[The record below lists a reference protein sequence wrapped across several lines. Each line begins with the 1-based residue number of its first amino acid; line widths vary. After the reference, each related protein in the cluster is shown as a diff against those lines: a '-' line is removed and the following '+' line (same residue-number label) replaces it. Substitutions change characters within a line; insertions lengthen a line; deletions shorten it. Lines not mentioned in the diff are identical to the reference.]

1 MRRIRI
7 SIKPWMV
14 ERSEEYGEM
23 IVKSYAAGE
32 NEASRSVSSHGAE
45 KDPELW
51 AHARM
56 GECAACLYFHLN
68 PCCLDWSKDPDPGYD
83 IEFKGNRFDI
93 KSTRP
98 WGRLLIWPIRKNSLF
113 ANKRFDVLILAAG
126 ENTQWELRGWVWKRV
141 FFDKKQI
148 ADGEFPKKVTKGT
161 WYMDQQAL
169 EILPYSVS
177 TQTPA
182 LENTP
187 ASV

>member
-23 IVKSYAAGE
+23 LVKVYAAGE
-32 NEASRSVSSHGAE
+32 SEASRSVSSHGAE
-45 KDPELW
+45 KDPKLL

-56 GECAACLYFHLN
+56 GECAACLYFKLD
-68 PCCLDWSKDPDPGYD
+68 PRDLDWSKYPDGGYD

-98 WGRLLIWPIRKNSLF
+98 WCRLLIWPIRKNSLF
-113 ANKRFDVLILAAG
+113 AGKGFDVLILAAG
-126 ENTQWELRGWVWKRV
+126 ENTEWQLRGWVWKKV

-148 ADGEFPKKVTKGT
+148 ADGEFPKRVTRGT

-177 TQTPA
+177 AQTSA
-182 LENTP
+182 LETP
-187 ASV
+187 LSSV